1 MVTRRPRSG
10 PPRSSSTLILQA
22 LRLLEI
28 TRDIGVQSDF
38 LSAVSRLLLHAAELV
53 GADRCTLFLADRTLA
68 PGYLYAGVPRTGP
81 GGVNVREI
89 RVPITEHSVVGSCAL
104 TGTLVSVP
112 DAYADE
118 RFDRRFDRVTG
129 YRTHS
134 LLAAPLKDARGN
146 VIAVLQV
153 RAGGG
158 VASWGPAAAAA
169 AAAPARLLSASA
181 LPPLPPHHRPSTS
194 AAQPPASASRPPT
207 QRAWRRS
214 SSSSGRCSRGWV
226 RVCRGVLPVAPLLML
241 CPPLCASLPLRAACL
256 PGAPLLLHCP
266 PLRASSS
273 SHRTACLQC

>member
-1 MVTRRPRSG
+1 MVSRRPHSG
-10 PPRSSSTLILQA
+10 PPRSSTLILQA

-153 RAGGG
+153 RTGGG

-169 AAAPARLLSASA
+169 AAAAAASKRAASPAPPSQAINKRGAAPGVGFSPADAEGMEEVVLIVGAVLSRLGACVHCRVAACGA
-181 LPPLPPHHRPSTS
+181 LLLHCLTAPP
-194 AAQPPASASRPPT
+194 
-207 QRAWRRS
+207 
-214 SSSSGRCSRGWV
+214 
-226 RVCRGVLPVAPLLML
+226 
-241 CPPLCASLPLRAACL
+241 PLRAACL
-256 PGAPLLLHCP
+256 
-266 PLRASSS
+266 
-273 SHRTACLQC
+273 QC